1 MITYI
6 LIGIAFMFCIEYLLN
21 MDSIKER
28 MTTTSDIED
37 MIWTKRIIG
46 VLFWPVWLGI
56 FIYNFLTSYF
66 E

>member
-56 FIYNFLTSYF
+56 FIYNFLISYF

>member
-6 LIGIAFMFCIEYLLN
+6 LLGIAFMFCIEYLLN

-56 FIYNFLTSYF
+56 FIYNFLISYF
-66 E
+66 K

>member
-6 LIGIAFMFCIEYLLN
+6 LLGIAFMFCIEYLLN

>member
-6 LIGIAFMFCIEYLLN
+6 LLGIAFMFCIEYLLS

-28 MTTTSDIED
+28 MTTTSDIAD